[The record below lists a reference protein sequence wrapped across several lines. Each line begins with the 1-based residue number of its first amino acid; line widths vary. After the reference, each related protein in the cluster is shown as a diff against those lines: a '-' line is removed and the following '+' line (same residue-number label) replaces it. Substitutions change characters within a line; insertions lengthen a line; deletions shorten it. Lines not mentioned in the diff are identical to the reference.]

1 MVSPTSA
8 LEPLVRKLELHSTLS
23 PAERAAILSLPVQ
36 RRAVAAHA
44 QLFQAGEPTRHCCVL
59 LDGYAIRYKLMAD
72 GGRQILNILLRGDPV
87 GIRRALFGHADH
99 GVEMLT
105 PGTVAVVPAEA
116 LDALLSD
123 HPGLTRALWSETLAG
138 GAIEREWIC
147 NVGRRDARSR
157 IAHLFCELA
166 VRHERMELGRRTDF
180 RLALTQN
187 HIADCA
193 GLTAIHVNRVLQSLR
208 GEELIRTEQRRLTIK
223 DWSGLTR
230 TADFDERYL
239 HAERTPSVRRPYD
252 PQHENGAENHAVAAS

>member
-1 MVSPTSA
+1 MI
-8 LEPLVRKLELHSTLS
+8 RKLELHSSLS

-44 QLFQAGEPTRHCCVL
+44 QLFQSGDPARHCCVL
-59 LDGYAIRYKLMAD
+59 IDGYAIRYKLMVD
-72 GGRQILNILLRGDPV
+72 GGRQIVNILMRGDLV
-87 GIRRALFGHADH
+87 GIQRALFGHADH

-105 PGTVAVVPAEA
+105 PGAVAVIPADA

-123 HPGLTRALWSETLAG
+123 HPGLTRALWSETLSG

-147 NVGRRDARSR
+147 NVGRRDARGR

-166 VRHERMELGRRTDF
+166 VRHELLDLGQRTEF
-180 RLALTQN
+180 KLALTQN

-208 GEELIRTEQRRLTIK
+208 ADDLIKTEQRRLTIK
-223 DWSGLTR
+223 DWNGLTR
-230 TADFDERYL
+230 VGDFDDRYL
-239 HAERTPSVRRPYD
+239 HAEQTPTSRRSRD
-252 PQHENGAENHAVAAS
+252 PELANGRVNHANAPS

>member
-1 MVSPTSA
+1 MVSSTSA
-8 LEPLVRKLELHSTLS
+8 LEPLIRKLELHSTLL
-23 PAERAAILSLPVQ
+23 PAERTALLSLPVQ

-59 LDGYAIRYKLMAD
+59 LDGYAIRHKLMVD
-72 GGRQILNILLRGDPV
+72 GGRQILNILMRGDLV
-87 GIRRALFGHADH
+87 GIQRALFGHADH

-105 PGTVAVVPAEA
+105 PGAVAVIPADA

-123 HPGLTRALWSETLAG
+123 HPGLVRVLWADTLSG

-166 VRHERMELGRRTDF
+166 VRHEQLVLGQRTEF
-180 RLALTQN
+180 KLALTQT

-208 GEELIRTEQRRLTIK
+208 ADDLIKTEQRRLTIK
-223 DWSGLTR
+223 DWNGLTR
-230 TADFDERYL
+230 VGDFDERYL
-239 HAERTPSVRRPYD
+239 HAEQAPSVRQ
-252 PQHENGAENHAVAAS
+252 PQTSQHLNGKVEHAIAAS